1 MTATDFGP
9 RNPRAMELAA
19 VAMHAATAGDT
30 GRAMKAMQTIS
41 DETGGEGLMDA
52 ILGWCDTLIANTPG
66 IEVGKPVAIAWM
78 EAETRR
84 INTCP
89 DEVRPTAVWAARL
102 IAARAANDEATFHAL
117 MESVPHQPPTA
128 MGDHVWELVQMVA
141 LNLRDVVKAREAVRR
156 PAPAE

>member
-1 MTATDFGP
+1 MTPETGTRDP
-9 RNPRAMELAA
+9 KAMELAT
-19 VAMHAATAGDT
+19 VALHAAMAGDT
-30 GRAMKAMQTIS
+30 GRAVKAMQAIS

-52 ILGWCDTLIANTPG
+52 ILAWCDTLIGHTPG
-66 IEVGKPVAIAWM
+66 IEVGKPVALTWM

-84 INTCP
+84 INTGP

-102 IAARAANDEATFHAL
+102 IAARAADDADTFHAL

-141 LNLRDVVKAREAVRR
+141 LNLREAAKARGSARR
-156 PAPAE
+156 SAPSE